1 MKNPYKIIHK
11 FKNNNGRIQYQI
23 YIFVGPLVEE
33 SIMKILN
40 SFQKKDFYNTLITIA
55 KSNIKLLEEV
65 YGTKWYNNF
74 FTLEHISHYIKKIN
88 LNSSMKNAII
98 GKLGKDW
105 YESNININIK
115 NLFEKKIPFSFSSN
129 YQQLLLSRNKI
140 KNITIKK
147 DINFKTYRDDDIEQN
162 TSIEQVQ
169 QSDQIGGEEIDNE
182 SNIDEIIKKEEEEE
196 QDLETI
202 EDLDD
207 EVIDDFNLD
216 ELMKLY
222 STTDIENNKEIKET
236 SKLIS
241 QALNDKNWEKNASK
255 IESTY
260 DDSMDNNN
268 YDSVY
273 DQVFNKV
280 YVTNQYIFSDDTIK
294 NIRNK
299 IATSIPLNSKFG
311 KDFKFLPE
319 YQYFWTEYTL
329 NNKIDRIMLG
339 QKWIRRNELLQI
351 DIKPNENIKVYE
363 NLRDNLNYLRDSF
376 GYKIKREDDENL
388 ILRDYVDYTTNNEI
402 FMLDILNDLGVNYNP
417 DNEKMKNL
425 YDVYINIYFPLINYE
440 RLERLIQHL
449 NGKNLKE
456 LDYNAN
462 QYISINNDMKIE
474 TEIYK
479 SVETA
484 RNEVSTNKNNYNN
497 LFFPNYILQSIIHV
511 NILDS
516 KNITGTISD
525 TKFNL
530 YRIFDN
536 FLVDEKYP
544 FIQLM
549 AQDSQV
555 TYKFFTESEI
565 LKNQELLTK
574 WFETSPYGLYF
585 RIKLPDDKYISINF
599 LENGRIEYKITWKEA
614 SQATVE
620 DINNSYNYVREL
632 INKINSENKKI
643 KIIPPTN
650 ERFKYAFIN
659 TIQKFKLPENFK
671 INHNDLSEFSRLF
684 YPYISLVIEPKK
696 RVSKKGISE
705 NKTSKY
711 GTYLRYKR
719 LSNYENRTRMHLRIL
734 YFLRNYELTD
744 RDLIDE
750 TAKQFNITA
759 ELAAKELDYVKDKY
773 SKVIKKSK
781 KVLKK
786 LKSMPKSKPPG
797 IGIEVQGRDVDK
809 YKIRIT
815 GARNKEQLEEMVE
828 FMKVLIFL
836 YSETYLYKKSKYQKL
851 KTQLL
856 QLNNVAKRRNR
867 VIDIV
872 DYDASIN
879 NVKQIT
885 SMDKT
890 RLGYRPEEGQN
901 QWTRN
906 CQNSGNDKKRRPGIT
921 SGEHIDKLLKMGYK
935 LNKTGEFYEKE
946 VEVKIRGK
954 LHKIILKAVKLP
966 IDDGKFNY
974 FTCEPDE
981 NKNHMYIGFLSRG
994 NNPSNLCAPCCFK
1007 KDQLLSDNKKKKNY
1021 FLKCIGNKEADEKV
1035 EKINSSDLGDKIYI
1049 LQDTNKIQ
1057 EGRFIYL
1064 PKYLDY
1070 FFNKLWKND
1079 HIIKNHYLI
1088 DSKSGYFFK
1097 YTVKDETYNYLAAIA
1112 NIYSI
1117 PIEEIKNKMIK
1128 FMKDDKDDKYFTFL
1142 NNGDIKT
1149 AFSTRENFIQS
1160 ISNSNYL
1167 EYDIIGELLSIPGVI
1182 DPKGIFVYILEKRT
1196 KIIKRT
1202 LEKDTFIDRYFI
1214 NCLNSENYYM
1224 INEDRPYIIL
1234 VKEDKYYFPIY
1245 KLKKDGKKDKKII
1258 LTKLYTKQTNENT
1271 FNELQNYFNK
1281 SCVNNI
1287 INDIEQST
1295 LYINKNITQILEKNK
1310 YKIVNQ
1316 LIDNRNKVRFL
1327 KLENKMLLPIK
1338 PSGVLYNYPIDAYN
1352 DIFIVNKLS
1361 DTFKNIKD
1369 IENKIKLNYKP
1380 KLVFYKNMD
1389 KKGNL
1394 EVISLALENGFSI
1407 PVKVEKISIKEITKM
1422 GLKYAQ
1428 KTRENDIDNK
1438 IANNITIFN
1447 EINTKVKLQKYNSE
1461 SYNLFRLEL
1470 SLFLDNNK
1478 NIKENII
1485 KIVRNKDIKKEQR
1498 KNELRKILLVQLSKK
1513 INGSKSSSTDMF
1525 EIVDKTPDLTNYEVK
1540 NIRDYC
1546 KVNKTKDKCNLNTHC
1561 MWASNDCKLQIKYD
1575 QAVEFINKVIEE
1587 MILNNIQFKEIIQ
1600 ENNYFVSDIVD
1611 YNLYTSRSSQKIIK
1625 TSNFNIKKIMSEIF
1639 GKEKIPTIGRKKISK
1654 NDDINIEEDY
1664 PELIELGETLVQPI
1678 IQNMD
1683 SVIRAYVNS
1692 LYWIN
1697 NKLYD
1702 IESRNLGFISD
1713 LQTQITY
1720 LLKAQIIDFILLN
1733 SKNKEFSNSLGE
1745 YFKEKDDFFESAIN
1759 KFRKTNINTSG
1770 IIELLILSF
1779 IFEYAIIVYDNFN
1792 QVKFI
1797 FEKGIVENNKSNIS
1811 KFEKIEDTIKIKF
1824 DYEGQNN
1831 IPYKIYSIYNKI
1843 K

>member
-696 RVSKKGISE
+696 RVSKKGIPE